1 MGVLTNVLRFPLLS
15 LATDTDTDREK
26 YLPGDAL
33 LGRLDI
39 ESWEPDRLRSRASPE
54 MPDGME
60 DGLRAVCILRRAG
73 TEFKKKKNL
82 TQRTTNAICLWI
94 IHYTSITIEEVLT
107 VSSPIVTH
115 NTSHCFFSSWDK
127 ITVGTR

>member
-1 MGVLTNVLRFPLLS
+1 MLRFPLLS

-54 MPDGME
+54 APVGME
-60 DGLRAVCILRRAG
+60 DGLRAVCILTKAR
-73 TEFKKKKNL
+73 TE
-82 TQRTTNAICLWI
+82 
-94 IHYTSITIEEVLT
+94 
-107 VSSPIVTH
+107 
-115 NTSHCFFSSWDK
+115 
-127 ITVGTR
+127 

>member
-73 TEFKKKKNL
+73 TELKKKKKPDTTDHKCNL
-82 TQRTTNAICLWI
+82 LMD
-94 IHYTSITIEEVLT
+94 HSLHK
-107 VSSPIVTH
+107 H
-115 NTSHCFFSSWDK
+115 NN
-127 ITVGTR
+127 